1 MLATGMACVPYKVH
15 YAGYML
21 YNFQEKN
28 VYSEI
33 IPQFPN
39 PEDLNTWHLVYCE
52 KLMEGEEYLNKY

>member
-39 PEDLNTWHLVYCE
+39 PEDLNT
-52 KLMEGEEYLNKY
+52 